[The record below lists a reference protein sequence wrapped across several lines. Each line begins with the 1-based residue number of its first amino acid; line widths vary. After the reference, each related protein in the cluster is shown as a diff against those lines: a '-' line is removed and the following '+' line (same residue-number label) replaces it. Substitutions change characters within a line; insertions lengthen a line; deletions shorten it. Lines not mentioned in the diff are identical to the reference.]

1 MYKEKENGW
10 IKHLDFAALDL
21 VMQELAFFLAFLIRF
36 RGNWLE
42 RTVFYQEGIYQR
54 MAGVLLLIDICV
66 VFFTESYSGI
76 LRRNRYKELSHT
88 IGHCLI
94 VFGGLLIYMYVTQQS
109 FFYSRTMLFLY
120 LILSIILEYIG
131 RVLWKRLI
139 RFRKLRDVNK
149 SIMLLV
155 VDSAYA
161 ERCVQEIAKSI
172 YTDFKVTGIVVMDKD
187 MAGQSIQGI
196 PVVCNSDGLME
207 YLRTNVVD
215 EVFLDGDLEASD
227 ALAVELV
234 EYGIT
239 VHIALI
245 HSDKR
250 IPSSQLESYGHY
262 TVLTGSMNIKDARQ
276 LFLKRLLDIVGAL
289 VGLIFTGIA
298 FLIFAPIIKHQSPG
312 PVFYGQPRVG
322 RNGRKFKIWKFRSMY
337 PDADRRK
344 AELMKQNEMQGL
356 MFKMDNDPR
365 IIPIG
370 HFMRKYSI
378 DELPQFWNIL
388 VGDMSLVG
396 TRPPTED
403 EFKQYELH
411 HKARLAFRPGLTGM
425 WQVSGR
431 SDITDFEEIVRLDT
445 QYIANWTFGLDI
457 KILFKTIKVVFT
469 GQGSK

>member
-1 MYKEKENGW
+1 MYKEKKSGL
-10 IKHLDFAALDL
+10 IKHLDFALLDL
-21 VMQELAFFLAFLIRF
+21 VMLELSFFLAFLIRF

-42 RTVFYQEGIYQR
+42 RSVYYEEGIYQR

-76 LRRNRYKELSHT
+76 LWRNKFQELRHT
-88 IGHCLI
+88 LGHCLI
-94 VFGGLLIYMYVTQQS
+94 VFGGLLIYMYITQQS
-109 FFYSRTMLFLY
+109 FYYSRTMLFTY
-120 LILSIILEYIG
+120 LLLSFVLEYIE
-131 RVLWKRLI
+131 RVFWKRLV
-139 RFRKLRDVNK
+139 RRRKLHDVNK

-161 ERCVQEIAKSI
+161 ERCVREIAKNI
-172 YTDFKVTGIVVMDKD
+172 YTDFKVTGLVVMDKD
-187 MAGQSIQGI
+187 MAGQSVLDI
-196 PVVCNSDGLME
+196 PVVCNADGLKE

-215 EVFLDGDLEASD
+215 EVFLDGNLEACD
-227 ALAVELV
+227 ELAVELV

-239 VHIALI
+239 VHLAMI

-250 IPSSQLESYGHY
+250 IPSSQLETIGNY
-262 TVLTGSMNIKDARQ
+262 TVLTGSMNIKDARL
-276 LFLKRLLDIVGAL
+276 LFLKRLLDIIGAL

-356 MFKMDNDPR
+356 MFKMENDPR

-403 EFKQYELH
+403 EYRQYELH

-431 SDITDFEEIVRLDT
+431 SDITDFEEIVKLDT
-445 QYIANWTFGLDI
+445 QYIANWTLGLDI
-457 KILFKTIKVVFT
+457 KIIFKTIAVVFS
-469 GQGSK
+469 GKGSK